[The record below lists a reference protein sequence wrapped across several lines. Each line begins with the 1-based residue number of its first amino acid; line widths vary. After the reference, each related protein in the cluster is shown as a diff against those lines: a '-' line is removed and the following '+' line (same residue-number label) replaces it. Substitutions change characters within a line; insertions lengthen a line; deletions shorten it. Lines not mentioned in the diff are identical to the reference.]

1 MGRPKKQ
8 TVDYFPHFVAGSR
21 KTLFVLE
28 EEWGNN
34 GYAFW
39 FKLLELLCQ
48 NDGHYYDV
56 SAAAN
61 MRYLAAYTKVETNTA
76 ADILNCLAELGKID
90 RDLWEKHK
98 VIWCEALVENLTG
111 LYTKRTTD
119 APKKPSF
126 DKAERVTPEEKP
138 EERPAEPEP
147 PAEEEKPTK
156 AKRTRKPKEEIPKIS
171 YADNVTMTE
180 AEYGKLV
187 AKYGAENTQRFID
200 KLDNAKGAKG
210 YKYQSDYRAILNWV
224 VEDVLGKNGGANGYG
239 GKQTQNVVTNPA
251 GFKPSAGF
259 KK

>member
-48 NDGHYYDV
+48 SDGHYYDV

-61 MRYLAAYTKVETNTA
+61 MRYLSAYTKVEAVTA
-76 ADILNCLAELGKID
+76 SDILNCLADLGKID
-90 RDLWEKHK
+90 RDLWENHK
-98 VIWCEALVENLTG
+98 VIWCESLVENLTG

-119 APKKPSF
+119 APKKPTF
-126 DKAERVTPEEKP
+126 EEAEDDSPEEIVEEPTPPATPEEKP
-138 EERPAEPEP
+138 QKPARS
-147 PAEEEKPTK
+147 K
-156 AKRTRKPKEEIPKIS
+156 KEEAPKIK
-171 YADNVTMTE
+171 YADNVSMTE
-180 AEYGKLV
+180 AEYEKLV
-187 AKYGAENTQRFID
+187 EKYGAEVTKKLID

-210 YKYQSDYRAILNWV
+210 YKYKSDYRAILNWV
-224 VEDVLGKNGGANGYG
+224 VEEVIGKNGGANGYG
-239 GKQTQNVVTNPA
+239 GQQTQSGAPNPA